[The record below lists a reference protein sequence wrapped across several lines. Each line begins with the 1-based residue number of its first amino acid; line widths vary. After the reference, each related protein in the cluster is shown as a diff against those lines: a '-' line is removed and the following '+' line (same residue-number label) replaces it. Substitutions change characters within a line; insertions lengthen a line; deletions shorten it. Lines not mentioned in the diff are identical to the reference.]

1 VSKPKSINVVYVSSL
16 DLCTPILKE
25 IDLYISV
32 DNQTEI
38 ENIFNTQLK
47 SFIMQKDH
55 QGRNALCSKHI
66 DVLANFARYEWSFK
80 PNAAGRKIAQ
90 KMIEDLSEVA
100 LKHQA
105 RGSSISISVNFT
117 VEPQK

>member
-47 SFIMQKDH
+47 SFIMQKIIKVEMRSVVNTLMFLQTLRDMS
-55 QGRNALCSKHI
+55 GLSNRMPL
-66 DVLANFARYEWSFK
+66 DVKSHR
-80 PNAAGRKIAQ
+80 R
-90 KMIEDLSEVA
+90 
-100 LKHQA
+100 
-105 RGSSISISVNFT
+105 
-117 VEPQK
+117 